1 MHMNNQSSFTRPKV
15 QEVLYNNS
23 LHRENKVSEIY
34 HLPLQSEPPLS
45 IITMP
50 SNHAHQIHQQAGVHD
65 STFFF
70 VGPFDDNSF
79 CRGPQVLK
87 PISTHFTSIKE
98 LSRPSSLAMSS
109 LSDSSD
115 YEDCAVLGDDDEHSE
130 DELPPSPRRRH
141 SGAMSISSEELPFCY
156 DRDALR
162 KDTAAH
168 RARHLEQMK
177 ALKAR
182 EGHMGTFA
190 AHETWD
196 SELDGPHMALWEP
209 KTESSTTSQSK
220 RRRMGTSATMPSNS
234 MRAKKQLESPQQVEE
249 IDGPMMA
256 LWGI

>member
-1 MHMNNQSSFTRPKV
+1 M
-15 QEVLYNNS
+15 
-23 LHRENKVSEIY
+23 
-34 HLPLQSEPPLS
+34 
-45 IITMP
+45 
-50 SNHAHQIHQQAGVHD
+50 HQQAGLQD

-87 PISTHFTSIKE
+87 PISTHFTSVNE

-115 YEDCAVLGDDDEHSE
+115 YYEDCAVLGDDDEHSE

-162 KDTAAH
+162 RDTAAH
-168 RARHLEQMK
+168 RARHLEQQK
-177 ALKAR
+177 TLKSR
-182 EGHMGTFA
+182 GGHMETFA

-196 SELDGPHMALWEP
+196 SELDGPHMALWVP
-209 KTESSTTSQSK
+209 KSESATTADSK
-220 RRRMGTSATMPSNS
+220 RRRLDTSATMPASS
-234 MRAKKQLESPQQVEE
+234 ARAKKQLQQVEE

>member
-1 MHMNNQSSFTRPKV
+1 MLTDHEHKM
-15 QEVLYNNS
+15 
-23 LHRENKVSEIY
+23 
-34 HLPLQSEPPLS
+34 
-45 IITMP
+45 
-50 SNHAHQIHQQAGVHD
+50 HQQAALHD

-87 PISTHFTSIKE
+87 PISTHFTSVKHF
-98 LSRPSSLAMSS
+98 SKPSALATPP
-109 LSDSSD
+109 LSDSE
-115 YEDCAVLGDDDEHSE
+115 YEDYAVLGDDDEHSE

-141 SGAMSISSEELPFCY
+141 SGAMSISSEDLPFCY

-162 KDTAAH
+162 RDTAAH

-177 ALKAR
+177 ALKSR
-182 EGHMGTFA
+182 GHVGTFA

-196 SELDGPHMALWEP
+196 SELDGPHMALWVP
-209 KTESSTTSQSK
+209 KSGQSSQESK
-220 RRRMGTSATMPSNS
+220 RRRLDKSATGLASS
-234 MRAKKQLESPQQVEE
+234 TRAKKQPESPQQVEE